1 MAGLTDEQLHVL
13 EVTERVA
20 ASFSFVGCCFTLLT
34 FSLSP
39 RFRKPVNRLIFY
51 ASWGNFLSLIAAFM
65 FHVAIEAGPTSAL
78 CQFQGFIIEL

>member
-20 ASFSFVGCCFTLLT
+20 ASFSFVGCCFILLT

-65 FHVAIEAGPTSAL
+65 SHVAIEAGPTSAL